1 MISANYRNH
10 PRRQNIFCRSSGTLT
25 WNRRVTCFTTLKTG
39 KVHQVRRFLTRTRI
53 RESFSV
59 VVCGSVTI
67 GLSIN
72 YEVGDTGTFGQVY
85 LVYKYLCVSCWIL
98 FIHFWLE
105 VGTNNYYYKV
115 LARTHDQISFF
126 ERVYDLGRSLRK
138 SRYSLLQHCN
148 VALSLPC
155 HLCVLSNQSSNTN
168 YLPPSDVN
176 QVRKPL
182 KNYIMS

>member
-1 MISANYRNH
+1 MISANYRNR

-39 KVHQVRRFLTRTRI
+39 QVHQVRRFLTRTRI

-85 LVYKYLCVSCWIL
+85 LVYKYLCVSCWVL

-115 LARTHDQISFF
+115 LARTHDQNFF
-126 ERVYDLGRSLRK
+126 SKECMILENLSENHDAVFCNIVMLHSLYLATYV
-138 SRYSLLQHCN
+138 SYLINLQLFATIGC
-148 VALSLPC
+148 
-155 HLCVLSNQSSNTN
+155 
-168 YLPPSDVN
+168 
-176 QVRKPL
+176 
-182 KNYIMS
+182 